1 MKTFFE
7 IRPILSA
14 LLRNKTGPL
23 LLAIQI
29 GLSLAI
35 LANALYIVNLRLAVA
50 ARPSGVVDE
59 LNLFRVHISN
69 QKLGEHADQIAMQKQ
84 EAAIIAAVPGV
95 VSVARV
101 NQMPLSQSGSTSG
114 LAADLK
120 QATSSAMGSIYM
132 SPDSLV
138 QTWGLKLLEGRDFNA
153 GDMYELDQNITQDFP
168 KTVIITKELAKKLYP
183 DQTLVVGKDLYF
195 GTGEQ
200 ANGVKIIGVVERL
213 QTHAG
218 RAASAGETSVI
229 VPIRLSNDV
238 HSGYSVRTEAGQRDR
253 VMREVEAALRKSSMT
268 PLNVKSASMEEDRRT
283 RYRSEKALAWMLIA
297 VSALLVLVTASGI
310 VGMST
315 LWVTQRYKQIG
326 MRRALGARK
335 IDILSYF
342 ITENILISSVG
353 IVGGV
358 LLALALN
365 QLLVSQFELSKL
377 PLSYLLFAPC
387 LFWFL
392 GVIAVFGPAWRAA
405 SISPATATRGA

>member
-1 MKTFFE
+1 MKIFTE

-14 LLRNKTGPL
+14 LFRNKTGPL
-23 LLAIQI
+23 LVAIQVA
-29 GLSLAI
+29 LSLAI

-50 ARPSGVVDE
+50 ARPSGVAEE
-59 LNLFRVHISN
+59 LNLFRVHVSN
-69 QKLGEHADQIAMQKQ
+69 QKKGEHADQIAMQKQ

-114 LAADLK
+114 LAADRK
-120 QATSSAMGSIYM
+120 QTTSSAMGSIYM

-138 QTWGLKLLEGRDFNA
+138 QTWGLHLIEGRDFNA
-153 GDMYELDQNITQDFP
+153 GDKYELDQNTTQDFP
-168 KTVIITKELAKKLYP
+168 KSVIISKELANKLYP
-183 DQTLVVGKDLYF
+183 EQASVLGKDLYF

-213 QTHAG
+213 QTHGG

-253 VMREVEAALRKSSMT
+253 VMKEVEAALRKSSAT
-268 PLNVKSASMEEDRRT
+268 PLNLKSATMEEDRRT
-283 RYRSEKALAWMLIA
+283 RYRSEKALAWMLIV
-297 VSALLVLVTASGI
+297 VSGLLVLVTASGI

-326 MRRALGARK
+326 VRRALGARK
-335 IDILSYF
+335 IDILTYF
-342 ITENILISSVG
+342 ITENMLITSVG
-353 IVGGV
+353 VVGGL

-377 PLSYLLFAPC
+377 PLAYLLLAPC
-387 LFWFL
+387 VFFVL
-392 GVIAVFGPAWRAA
+392 GVLAVYGPAWRAA

>member
-253 VMREVEAALRKSSMT
+253 VIREVEAALRKSSMT
-268 PLNVKSASMEEDRRT
+268 PLNLKSTAMEEDRRT

-365 QLLVSQFELSKL
+365 QLLLSQFELSKL